1 MAMAT
6 VNAFAEKENS
16 IHDDDDADDATLLS
30 RTLCG
35 AIEVEIHATLGSPSF
50 SAPRQTHN

>member
-1 MAMAT
+1 M
-6 VNAFAEKENS
+6 VNAFAEQENS
-16 IHDDDDADDATLLS
+16 IHDDDDDDSTPLP

-35 AIEVEIHATLGSPSF
+35 AIEVEIHATLGSPSS

>member
-1 MAMAT
+1 MAT
-6 VNAFAEKENS
+6 AMVNAFAEKENS
-16 IHDDDDADDATLLS
+16 IHETDA

-35 AIEVEIHATLGSPSF
+35 AIEVEIHATLGSPSS